1 MKVEDGIDVDWAQI
15 IFNNMCNEL
24 NRRTKMQEKM

>member
-1 MKVEDGIDVDWAQI
+1 MKVEDGIEVDWAQI

-24 NRRTKMQEKM
+24 NRQTKM